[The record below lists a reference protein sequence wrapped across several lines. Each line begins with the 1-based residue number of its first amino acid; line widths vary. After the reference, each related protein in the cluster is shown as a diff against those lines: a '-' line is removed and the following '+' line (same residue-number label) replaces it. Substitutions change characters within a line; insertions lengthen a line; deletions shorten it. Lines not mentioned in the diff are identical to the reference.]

1 MQQQQSQP
9 ACTVLLP
16 LPDRALQHQLIHVL
30 AIQPAFAAGGE
41 EQMKLAAVTF
51 QNLFPAINVQTT
63 RLSACQVGAAGWAY
77 CRWQHS
83 RGQAGARVTLLCD
96 RCTAKTSRGTASRQ
110 HCGRVADVRCA
121 LVQP

>member
-1 MQQQQSQP
+1 MLGKRSMQQQQSQP

-63 RLSACQVGAAGWAY
+63 RLSACQVRMPQGSAG
-77 CRWQHS
+77 RH
-83 RGQAGARVTLLCD
+83 AGALH
-96 RCTAKTSRGTASRQ
+96 ASCRARTEQ
-110 HCGRVADVRCA
+110 SS
-121 LVQP
+121 